1 MNKTL
6 DIVLKGLM
14 ARYQE
19 RVPDVSAIINVMLK
33 EGAIENA
40 ADIENDHIAFRTLG
54 VPNLGIQS
62 LEKIFLHYGYRRM
75 DHYFFPSKK
84 LDAYWYAPASP
95 AYPRIFISELRVK
108 DLSDKAQ
115 QIIHSYT
122 DSITV
127 DPVDS
132 LKLNDGHAVDQF
144 LHSGLWKLPTLSDYL
159 ALAEESEYAAWVIYN

>member
-62 LEKIFLHYGYRRM
+62 LEKYSCIMDTEEWIIIFSLQ
-75 DHYFFPSKK
+75 K

-95 AYPRIFISELRVK
+95 AYP
-108 DLSDKAQ
+108 
-115 QIIHSYT
+115 
-122 DSITV
+122 
-127 DPVDS
+127 
-132 LKLNDGHAVDQF
+132 G
-144 LHSGLWKLPTLSDYL
+144 YL
-159 ALAEESEYAAWVIYN
+159 